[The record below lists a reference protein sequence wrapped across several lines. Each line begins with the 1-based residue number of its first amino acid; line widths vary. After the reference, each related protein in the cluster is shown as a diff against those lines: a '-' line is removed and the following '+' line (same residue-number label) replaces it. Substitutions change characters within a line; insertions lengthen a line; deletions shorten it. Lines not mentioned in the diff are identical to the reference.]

1 MQRAHS
7 FLHKIIPLN
16 IRYSLKIR
24 YSSYYYGG
32 SIYKINYFQNAFRHS
47 SVFGLYAQDNSS
59 KTKSLHLI
67 YVIMLERNFFRID
80 YCFPSQQLSRPCVKT
95 RPFFRRFHGIMNLLK
110 IHMKYQ
116 FNKHK
121 KLVIFHSIIFQMLMH
136 HNGNILFITMKM
148 YH

>member
-1 MQRAHS
+1 MH
-7 FLHKIIPLN
+7 FVIPLF
-16 IRYSLKIR
+16 L
-24 YSSYYYGG
+24 
-32 SIYKINYFQNAFRHS
+32 
-47 SVFGLYAQDNSS
+47 VFMHKTILQ

-67 YVIMLERNFFRID
+67 YVIMLERNFFRIS

-110 IHMKYQ
+110 IHMKCQ

-136 HNGNILFITMKM
+136 HNENILFITMKM
-148 YH
+148 YYWRKEHTFYSKPSRNVYSTNNLL